1 MNDEGRTMA
10 AKSRNSTASK
20 SAGKSV
26 AEGAS
31 KGAPRSTSSGKVKGT
46 VRKSPSR
53 KRAPHQDAEASLGL
67 VAVAPAAMK
76 RSTKVDNVRVPRVS
90 AQVYVDSVL
99 DELRA
104 ALLPRVARLA
114 ETGRAVPAPSDL
126 ADLLG
131 AGLPAAGVEVALD
144 EHVADVGPF
153 YDSAGARLQLGLRT
167 KQALDSRRN
176 TQTVLAMQ
184 TRDGTW
190 LYPAWQFTGDGS
202 VHQVLLPVLKALRG
216 MDRWQV
222 GVWLV
227 SEHPDMGGI
236 SPRQALRDGVD
247 PAAVARVAA
256 HDKAA
261 LAA

>member
-1 MNDEGRTMA
+1 
-10 AKSRNSTASK
+10 
-20 SAGKSV
+20 
-26 AEGAS
+26 
-31 KGAPRSTSSGKVKGT
+31 
-46 VRKSPSR
+46 
-53 KRAPHQDAEASLGL
+53 LGL
-67 VAVAPAAMK
+67 VSVAPSAKK
-76 RSTKVDNVRVPRVS
+76 RSANLENARVPRVS
-90 AQVYVDSVL
+90 PQVYLDSVL

-131 AGLPAAGVEVALD
+131 AGLPTAGIEFALD
-144 EHVADVGPF
+144 EHFADVGPF

-184 TRDGTW
+184 TGDGTW
-190 LYPAWQFTGDGS
+190 LYPAWQFTGDGR
-202 VHQVLLPVLKALRG
+202 VHQVLLPVLKELRG

-227 SEHPDMGGI
+227 SEHPDLDSM
-236 SPRQALRDGVD
+236 SPRQALRDGVS
-247 PAAVARVAA
+247 PVAVARVAA

>member
-1 MNDEGRTMA
+1 VWGLVDVA
-10 AKSRNSTASK
+10 PTASTR
-20 SAGKSV
+20 SA
-26 AEGAS
+26 
-31 KGAPRSTSSGKVKGT
+31 KVEDA
-46 VRKSPSR
+46 
-53 KRAPHQDAEASLGL
+53 RA
-67 VAVAPAAMK
+67 
-76 RSTKVDNVRVPRVS
+76 PRVS

-114 ETGRAVPAPSDL
+114 EIGLSVPAPSDL

-131 AGLPAAGVEVALD
+131 AGLPAAGVGVGLD
-144 EHVADVGPF
+144 EHFADVGPF
-153 YDSAGARLQLGLRT
+153 FDSAGARLQLGLRT

-184 TRDGTW
+184 TGDGTW
-190 LYPAWQFTGDGS
+190 LYPAWQFTGAGG
-202 VHQVLLPVLKALRG
+202 VHHVLRPVLKELRG

-227 SEHPDMGGI
+227 SDHPDLGGV

-256 HDKAA
+256 RDKAD

>member
-1 MNDEGRTMA
+1 MATTSRSTRT
-10 AKSRNSTASK
+10 SK
-20 SAGKSV
+20 SAGRRTPLTDV
-26 AEGAS
+26 DTAS
-31 KGAPRSTSSGKVKGT
+31 
-46 VRKSPSR
+46 
-53 KRAPHQDAEASLGL
+53 GL
-67 VAVAPAAMK
+67 VSVAPAAK
-76 RSTKVDNVRVPRVS
+76 KGSAKAESVRAPRVS

-114 ETGRAVPAPSDL
+114 EAGRAVPAPSDL

-144 EHVADVGPF
+144 EHFADVGPF

-176 TQTVLAMQ
+176 TQTILAMQ
-184 TRDGTW
+184 TGDGTW

-202 VHQVLLPVLKALRG
+202 VHQVLLPALKELRG

-227 SEHPDMGGI
+227 SEHPDLGGI

-247 PAAVARVAA
+247 PLAVARVAA
-256 HDKAA
+256 RDKAA